1 MENKNKKSNIGFI
14 IIVIVMLA
22 VAAGVIFKFVGL
34 PKLNLDPG
42 YDSRKEKR
50 EESQSEIM
58 GEWVDPD
65 NENFVID
72 IWRDKD
78 GVFHAIVNLTEED
91 AQVIFWEMDGKWQDS
106 ETAFVY
112 SEAKKTKA
120 KYDTDGN
127 LSQEVIYEDGSGSFA
142 VSGDGLIWKDKKE
155 KTGDGITFSYSG
167 EY

>member
-1 MENKNKKSNIGFI
+1 
-14 IIVIVMLA
+14 
-22 VAAGVIFKFVGL
+22 
-34 PKLNLDPG
+34 
-42 YDSRKEKR
+42 
-50 EESQSEIM
+50 
-58 GEWVDPD
+58 
-65 NENFVID
+65 
-72 IWRDKD
+72 
-78 GVFHAIVNLTEED
+78 
-91 AQVIFWEMDGKWQDS
+91 MDGKWQDS
-106 ETAFVY
+106 ETGFVY

>member
-1 MENKNKKSNIGFI
+1 MDKKEKKSNIAFI
-14 IIVIVMLA
+14 IVVAAMLA
-22 VAAGVIFKFVGL
+22 VAAAVILKFVGL

-78 GVFHAIVNLTEED
+78 GLFHAIINLTEED
-91 AQVIFWEMDGKWQDS
+91 GQVIFWEMDGKWQDS
-106 ETAFVY
+106 EGGFIY
-112 SEAKKTKA
+112 SEAKKTHA
-120 KYDTDGN
+120 KYDNDGN
-127 LSQEVIYEDGSGSFA
+127 LSQAVIYEDGSGSFTT
-142 VSGDGLIWKDKKE
+142 SGDGLIWKDKKE
-155 KTGDGITFSYSG
+155 NMGDGITFSYYG

>member
-78 GVFHAIVNLTEED
+78 GRQMA
-91 AQVIFWEMDGKWQDS
+91 G
-106 ETAFVY
+106 
-112 SEAKKTKA
+112 
-120 KYDTDGN
+120 
-127 LSQEVIYEDGSGSFA
+127 
-142 VSGDGLIWKDKKE
+142 
-155 KTGDGITFSYSG
+155 
-167 EY
+167 